1 MRMDDKD
8 VCTLLVNSCDAYKDL
23 WDPFFQL
30 LNSNWPHCPYPVVL
44 NTESEEYSCR
54 YLQVSICHAE
64 SSAEPW
70 GKRLYNCVKKIQ
82 TPYIIFLLDDFFLEA
97 PVDTGKIS
105 QCIEWMEQDHNIATF
120 SFVPTLWE
128 DIDDK
133 KYQGFLRRPFRC
145 NYKVNCQ
152 AAVWR
157 RDCLLKLIRKHETPW
172 EFEVFASS
180 RARRYRKWLFYAAR
194 NDAERAFCYDWI
206 AGGAVHRGKWTRR
219 VPELLA
225 SHSILVDFTIRGID
239 NLPVAESFTGKGSQ
253 DLPKPMPTIKKVKK
267 VMTHW
272 KSYI

>member
-133 KYQGFLRRPFRC
+133 KYPGFLRRPFRC

-172 EFEVFASS
+172 EFEVFGSS
-180 RARRYRKWLFYAAR
+180 RARKYRDWTFYAA
-194 NDAERAFCYDWI
+194 NKSGNCAFQYPF
-206 AGGAVHRGKWTRR
+206 GGVLHGGKWT
-219 VPELLA
+219 PLA
-225 SHSILVDFTIRGID
+225 VNSMISREIAVNYEVHGIQV
-239 NLPVAESFTGKGSQ
+239 N
-253 DLPKPMPTIKKVKK
+253 PTIPKQITREEEKRMPQLTVIEKLVKFIK
-267 VMTHW
+267 HW